1 MLAAAL
7 LLAVTGATLEARVDA
22 YVKPLVESKDFRGV
36 VLIAKGEYPLLEKA
50 YGVPKE
56 GRFRVAS
63 ITKTFTGAAIAMLAE
78 RGKLS
83 LDDKLVKYAP
93 SFPSADRISLRHLLL
108 HQSGVGNPDIAPC
121 SSASLADVVADLAK
135 KPLQFEPGSNNA
147 YSNGGYVLLA
157 HVIEQVTGKKWEDAL
172 RDEIFKPLALTGT
185 QRDKEGNV
193 AKRVTGSIPGPGPM
207 GLADAP
213 CQTATAAI
221 GSGALLSTAA
231 DLHKWAHAVNHDK
244 IFQRS
249 KLEYPYGWGIRT
261 YHDRTAIEQ
270 SGILNGFSS
279 YVSSYLDDDIHVV
292 VLSNIQTGALTE
304 LGIGLAG
311 LAFNKEVAPA
321 KRSPATVATTPEQR
335 KPWLGRYSNGK
346 WTFTLAER
354 DGALYHVWE
363 GATNGSYVFPTG
375 ASTAFNRQES
385 AAMTWTAEGVTI
397 AWGGGEGELF
407 KRMPE

>member
-7 LLAVTGATLEARVDA
+7 LLAATGATLEARVDT

-63 ITKTFTGAAIAMLAE
+63 ITKTFTGAAIALLAE

-83 LDDKLVKYAP
+83 LDDRLAKYAP
-93 SFPSADRISLRHLLL
+93 TFPSADKISLRHLLL
-108 HQSGVGNPDIAPC
+108 HQSGVGNPEISPC
-121 SSASLADVVADLAK
+121 SNATLADLVADLAK
-135 KPLQFEPGSNNA
+135 KPLQFEPGADSS
-147 YSNGGYVLLA
+147 YSNGGYALLA

-172 RDEIFKPLALTGT
+172 RDEIFKPLALNAT
-185 QRDKEGNV
+185 QRDREGNL
-193 AKRVTGSIPGPGPM
+193 AKRVTGSIPGPGPT
-207 GLADAP
+207 GLVDAP
-213 CQTATAAI
+213 CQNAAAAI

-231 DLHKWAHAVNHDK
+231 DLHKWAYAVNHDK
-244 IFQRS
+244 LFQRS
-249 KLEYPYGWGIRT
+249 KLEHPYGWGIRT
-261 YHDRTAIEQ
+261 YHDRIAIEQ

-292 VLSNIQTGALTE
+292 VLANIQTGALTE

-311 LAFNKEVAPA
+311 LAFNKEVAPV
-321 KRSPATVATTPEQR
+321 KPSPATIATTADQR
-335 KPWLGRYSNGK
+335 KPWLGRYGNGK
-346 WTFTLAER
+346 WTFTLSER

-375 ASTAFNRQES
+375 ASTAFNRQER
-385 AAMTWTAEGVTI
+385 ATMTLGTDGITI
-397 AWGGGEGELF
+397 AWGGSEGELF
-407 KRMPE
+407 RKQ